1 MPVEARQCS
10 FCRGNGTKP
19 GHNTHPTSLSV
30 CLSPH
35 HILYLDCLFK
45 FTWFHC
51 YHEMYF
57 NISLALS
64 ANHSPCLRTHLAR
77 LSALTHCDSVKGFWA
92 KTLQRNAD
100 LSRALLTA
108 PFFGHCYEFP
118 YPRLRLT
125 SVGEDG
131 SAHYMLRAFIIVWP
145 WPGDSPAELC
155 GFLIDLGL
163 PSQWEPR
170 FPTMRAWGR

>member
-1 MPVEARQCS
+1 MELSLDTTHTQPVV
-10 FCRGNGTKP
+10 
-19 GHNTHPTSLSV
+19 SV

-35 HILYLDCLFK
+35 HILYWDCLFK
-45 FTWFHC
+45 VTSFHC

-57 NISLALS
+57 NISLSLS

-108 PFFGHCYEFP
+108 PFLVTVMSSLILGWDWLVLERMGALITCSE
-118 YPRLRLT
+118 LLLLC
-125 SVGEDG
+125 D
-131 SAHYMLRAFIIVWP
+131 
-145 WPGDSPAELC
+145 PGRGTVLLSCVDFWLIW
-155 GFLIDLGL
+155 GFLASGSPD
-163 PSQWEPR
+163 SQQCELEVDK
-170 FPTMRAWGR
+170 GQSKLI